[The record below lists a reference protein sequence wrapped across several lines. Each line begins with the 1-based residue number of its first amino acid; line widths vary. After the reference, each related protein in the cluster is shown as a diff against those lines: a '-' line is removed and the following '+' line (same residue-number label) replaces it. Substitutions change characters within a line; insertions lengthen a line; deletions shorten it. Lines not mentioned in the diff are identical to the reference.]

1 MDFRSDTVTQPTQAM
16 REAMFSAPVG
26 DDVYGD
32 DPTVNELEQFAAELA
47 GFEAALFTT
56 SGTQANLLGLMAH
69 CERGD
74 EYLCGQQAHNYKYE
88 AGGAAVLG
96 SIQPQPIE
104 NNPDGTLPFD
114 KLEAAIKPDD
124 AHFAR
129 TRLLSLE
136 NTINGKVI
144 PLSYLAEAREFVNK
158 HNLKLHLDGARVFN
172 AAVALDVP
180 VKDIGQYFDSMT
192 ICLSKGLAAPVGSL
206 LLGSKEYIAKARR
219 LRKMVGGGM
228 RQAGILAAAGKLAI
242 TEQVAQL
249 KQDHINAKALAEG
262 LAELPG
268 FSVNPDFVQ
277 TNIVFA
283 KLDAKV
289 DIQSIAE
296 QLKQQNTSSAQETQ
310 FALSHTKTSLLKIFK
325 PSYRALNLC
334 FRLILII
341 ELPLGGSFILRSII
355 AKSRIHN
362 AKNPPFNVSHF
373 YFHRLCQS
381 FWRC

>member
-16 REAMFSAPVG
+16 REAMFKAPVG

-32 DPTVNELEQFAAELA
+32 DPTVNELEEFAAELT

-96 SIQPQPIE
+96 SIQPQPVE

-114 KLEAAIKPDD
+114 KLAAAIKPDD
-124 AHFAR
+124 CHFAR
-129 TRLLSLE
+129 TKLLSLE
-136 NTINGKVI
+136 NTINGKVL
-144 PLSYLAEAREFVNK
+144 PLSYLAKARHFVNK
-158 HNLKLHLDGARVFN
+158 HNLQMHLDGARVFN
-172 AAVALDVP
+172 AAAALDVP
-180 VKDIGQYFDSMT
+180 VKEIGQYFDSMT

-228 RQAGILAAAGKLAI
+228 RQAGILAAAGKLAL
-242 TEQVAQL
+242 TEQVEQL
-249 KQDHINAKALAEG
+249 KQDHTNAKTLAEG

-268 FSVNPDFVQ
+268 FSVNPEFVQ

-283 KLDAKV
+283 KLDPQV
-289 DIQSIAE
+289 DIVNIAAKLKE
-296 QLKQQNTSSAQETQ
+296 QNITITPGNPIRFVTHKDISAQDIDN
-310 FALSHTKTSLLKIFK
+310 FLSSIKSLL
-325 PSYRALNLC
+325 
-334 FRLILII
+334 
-341 ELPLGGSFILRSII
+341 
-355 AKSRIHN
+355 
-362 AKNPPFNVSHF
+362 
-373 YFHRLCQS
+373 
-381 FWRC
+381 

>member
-16 REAMFSAPVG
+16 REAMFTAPVG

-32 DPTVNELEQFAAELA
+32 DPTVNELEQYAAELA

-104 NNPDGTLPFD
+104 NNSDGTLPFD
-114 KLEAAIKPDD
+114 KLAAAIKPDD
-124 AHFAR
+124 MHFAR

-136 NTINGKVI
+136 NTINGKVL
-144 PLSYLAEAREFVNK
+144 PLTYLAEAREFVNQ

-172 AAVALDVP
+172 AAVALDIP
-180 VKDIGQYFDSMT
+180 VKEIAQYFDSMT
-192 ICLSKGLAAPVGSL
+192 ICLSKGLCAPVGSL
-206 LLGSKEYIAKARR
+206 LLGNKEYIAKARR

-242 TEQVAQL
+242 TEQVLQL
-249 KQDHINAKALAEG
+249 KQDHINAKTLAQG

-268 FSVNPDFVQ
+268 FSVNPDLVQ

-283 KLDAKV
+283 KLDPQV
-289 DIQSIAE
+289 DIVSIAE
-296 QLKQQNTSSAQETQ
+296 KLKQQDIIITPGNPIRFVTHKDISEQDVATFLSA
-310 FALSHTKTSLLKIFK
+310 LK
-325 PSYRALNLC
+325 SVL
-334 FRLILII
+334 
-341 ELPLGGSFILRSII
+341 
-355 AKSRIHN
+355 
-362 AKNPPFNVSHF
+362 
-373 YFHRLCQS
+373 
-381 FWRC
+381 